1 MAVSEP
7 VTLRVASS
15 AHLTMLAHALDGL
28 PHEACGLLVGPA
40 GGDEVVR
47 FVPCENAAKSAKVY
61 TITEAELD
69 AVAEAAFADGFDVL
83 GTMHSH
89 THTEAYPS
97 PTDITMALP
106 WWTYV
111 IVSLRLDAPTL
122 RAYRVSGD
130 EVTELPVELVGD

>member
-1 MAVSEP
+1 
-7 VTLRVASS
+7 
-15 AHLTMLAHALDGL
+15 MLAHALDGL

-40 GGDEVVR
+40 GGDDVVR
-47 FVPCENAAKSAKVY
+47 FAPCTNAAASAKVY
-61 TITEAELD
+61 TIADAELD
-69 AVAEAAFADGFDVL
+69 EVAEAAFADGFDVL

-97 PTDITMALP
+97 PTDRTMALP

-122 RAYRVSGD
+122 RAYRMSNEDV
-130 EVTELPVELVGD
+130 VELPVELVDD